1 MASMERSR
9 RHVLAASHWGEN
21 SLKKAAGPGLLVL
34 GLLLAILV
42 INPFREMLPNDD
54 GWAYARSVQH
64 LVATGKYRLDPWAA
78 ANMPVQIYLAAGLS
92 KLAGYSLRLLLFT
105 TLALLVVGLGSL
117 YALLR
122 EIHSTR
128 SVASV
133 LTLGL
138 LASPLVLMLA
148 FTFMSDIQF
157 LGWLLLSLWLYV
169 RGMRRKSA
177 RDMFIGSLASACAIG
192 TRQFGI
198 AIIIG
203 LVLSWLLS
211 RESRPSI
218 RFVLAGLLFPVLA
231 AGAQLYVGSKAP
243 GFTQAYRL
251 IEEHH
256 RLARP
261 ASVLLKDVF
270 WRCSVILQ
278 YVGMSILPVLPLA
291 AVPGHSVEKRR
302 VGRDL
307 LISAIMTI
315 VASAAII
322 AALSMTAYFSIT
334 ARAEALHNG
343 LWEPLGLYW
352 LLPAQLGGMRYVMR
366 ILDFCGI
373 VGASTLVWTG
383 VRNLQ
388 RLRAFRDLPPGKV
401 FLMGTGLGL
410 LVLHLTYSQLN
421 DTYIVAFIP
430 FALLVIAEKLRGDK
444 ARRAALVLSAALSI
458 IVILITGLCLR
469 GEYSG
474 DFAAW
479 QAAETLVDAGVEPE
493 NIDGPRT
500 WAVYHGAYEAWVVA
514 GAPGFG
520 TPPPGNPS
528 VYDPLH
534 DPFYSWLCKET
545 REHSTVLRTRVKAHL
560 QADGNLSPPTAFEA
574 FDLESALFGRGSA
587 LPLTSDGSACRGQ

>member
-1 MASMERSR
+1 
-9 RHVLAASHWGEN
+9 
-21 SLKKAAGPGLLVL
+21 
-34 GLLLAILV
+34 
-42 INPFREMLPNDD
+42 
-54 GWAYARSVQH
+54 
-64 LVATGKYRLDPWAA
+64 
-78 ANMPVQIYLAAGLS
+78 MPVQIYLAAGLS
-92 KLAGYSLRLLLFT
+92 KLAGYSLRLLRLT
-105 TLALLVVGLGSL
+105 TLALLAVGLGSF

-122 EIHSTR
+122 EISSTR

-169 RGMRRKSA
+169 RGMRTKSA
-177 RDMFIGSLASACAIG
+177 RDMFLGSVAAGCAIG

-203 LVLSWLLS
+203 LVLSGLLS
-211 RESRPSI
+211 RESRRPI
-218 RFVLAGLLFPVLA
+218 RFYLAGLLIPVLA
-231 AGAQLYVGSKAP
+231 AGAQLYVGSRAP

-256 RLARP
+256 RLAQP

-270 WRCSVILQ
+270 WRCCVILQ
-278 YVGMSILPVLPLA
+278 YVGMSVLPVLPLA
-291 AVPGHSVEKRR
+291 MVPGQYGEKKR

-307 LISAIMTI
+307 LIPAMVTI
-315 VASAAII
+315 LASAAII
-322 AALSMTAYFSIT
+322 TALSLTAYFSIT
-334 ARAEALHNG
+334 ARPEALHNG
-343 LWEPLGLYW
+343 VWEPLALYW
-352 LLPAQLGGMRYVMR
+352 LLPTKFWPMHHEMR
-366 ILDFCGI
+366 ILDICGI

-388 RLRAFRDLPPGKV
+388 RSRAFRNLSSARI
-401 FLMGTGLGL
+401 FLTGTGLGL
-410 LVLHLTYSQLN
+410 LALHLTYTQLN

-444 ARRAALVLSAALSI
+444 PRRAGLASSAALSV
-458 IVILITGLCLR
+458 IVILITSLWLR

-479 QAAETLVDAGVEPE
+479 QAAETLAGAGVEPE
-493 NIDGPRT
+493 NIDIDGPET
-500 WAVYHGAYEAWVVA
+500 WAVYHGAYDAWLAA

-520 TPPPGNPS
+520 TPPPGNPRI
-528 VYDPLH
+528 YDPLH
-534 DPFYSWLCKET
+534 DPFHSWLGRRNEEAEYRVADSRRGPPPGRWQVVASQSFRSVLFKKHFVLT
-545 REHSTVLRTRVKAHL
+545 WKRAPARE
-560 QADGNLSPPTAFEA
+560 
-574 FDLESALFGRGSA
+574 
-587 LPLTSDGSACRGQ
+587 

>member
-1 MASMERSR
+1 
-9 RHVLAASHWGEN
+9 VLAASPLGGK

-34 GLLLAILV
+34 GMLIAIIV
-42 INPFREMLPNDD
+42 INPFREMLPDDD

-64 LVATGKYRLDPWAA
+64 LVTTGKYRLDPWAA
-78 ANMPVQIYLAAGLS
+78 ANMPVQIYMAAGLS
-92 KLAGYSLRLLLFT
+92 KLAGYSLRLLRFT
-105 TLALLVVGLGSL
+105 TLALLVVGLGSF

-122 EIHSTR
+122 EISSTR

-169 RGMRRKSA
+169 RGMRNQSA
-177 RDMFIGSLASACAIG
+177 RDMFLGSLASACAIG

-203 LVLSWLLS
+203 LVLSGLLS
-211 RESRPSI
+211 RESRPPI
-218 RFVLAGLLFPVLA
+218 RFILAGLLMPVLA
-231 AGAQLYVGSKAP
+231 AGAQLYVGSRAP

-256 RLARP
+256 RLAQP

-278 YVGMSILPVLPLA
+278 YIGMSILPVLPLA
-291 AVPGHSVEKRR
+291 IVPGQSVEKKR

-307 LISAIMTI
+307 LISAIVTI

-334 ARAEALHNG
+334 ARPEALHNG
-343 LWEPLGLYW
+343 IWEPLGLYW
-352 LLPAQLGGMRYVMR
+352 LLPAQLGGMRLVMR
-366 ILDFCGI
+366 ILDFGGI
-373 VGASTLVWTG
+373 VGTSTLVWTG

-388 RLRAFRDLPPGKV
+388 RLRAFRDLSSEMI
-401 FLMGTGLGL
+401 FLTGTCAGL
-410 LVLHLTYSQLN
+410 LALHLTYHQLN

-444 ARRAALVLSAALSI
+444 ARRAALASSAALSV
-458 IVILITGLCLR
+458 IVILITGLWLR

-474 DFAAW
+474 NFAAW

-500 WAVYHGAYEAWVVA
+500 WAAYHGAYEAWVAA

-534 DPFYSWLCKET
+534 DPFYSWLWRRNKEAQYRVADSRLGPPPGRWQLIASHSFRSIRFRKRFVWT
-545 REHSTVLRTRVKAHL
+545 WKRAPARE
-560 QADGNLSPPTAFEA
+560 
-574 FDLESALFGRGSA
+574 
-587 LPLTSDGSACRGQ
+587 

>member
-1 MASMERSR
+1 M
-9 RHVLAASHWGEN
+9 
-21 SLKKAAGPGLLVL
+21 
-34 GLLLAILV
+34 LLAIIV
-42 INPFREMLPNDD
+42 INPFREMLPDDD

-78 ANMPVQIYLAAGLS
+78 ANTPVQIYLAAGLS
-92 KLAGYSLRLLLFT
+92 KLAGYSLRLLRLT

-122 EIHSTR
+122 EISSTR

-148 FTFMSDIQF
+148 FTFMSDVQF

-169 RGMRRKSA
+169 RGMRNKSA
-177 RDMFIGSLASACAIG
+177 RDMFLGSLAAACAIG

-203 LVLSWLLS
+203 LVLSGLLS
-211 RESRPSI
+211 RESRPPI
-218 RFVLAGLLFPVLA
+218 RFILAGLLIPVLA
-231 AGAQLYVGSKAP
+231 AGAQLYVGSRAP

-256 RLARP
+256 RLALP

-270 WRCSVILQ
+270 WRCGVILQ

-291 AVPGHSVEKRR
+291 MVPGQSAEKKR

-315 VASAAII
+315 LASAAII
-322 AALSMTAYFSIT
+322 TALSMTAYFSIT
-334 ARAEALHNG
+334 ARPEALHNG
-343 LWEPLGLYW
+343 VWEPFVLYW
-352 LLPAQLGGMRYVMR
+352 LLPTKFLAMHHKMPR
-366 ILDFCGI
+366 ILDICGI

-388 RLRAFRDLPPGKV
+388 RLRAFRDLSSARI
-401 FLMGTGLGL
+401 FLTGTGLGL
-410 LVLHLTYSQLN
+410 LALHLTYTQLN

-444 ARRAALVLSAALSI
+444 PRRAALASSAALSV
-458 IVILITGLCLR
+458 IVILITGLWLR

-479 QAAETLVDAGVEPE
+479 QAAETLVEAGVEPE
-493 NIDGPRT
+493 NIDIDGPGT
-500 WAVYHGAYEAWVVA
+500 WAVYHGAYEAWVAAV
-514 GAPGFG
+514 APGFG
-520 TPPPGNPS
+520 TPPPGNPRI
-528 VYDPLH
+528 YDPLH
-534 DPFYSWLCKET
+534 DPFRSWLGRRNEEAEYRVADSRRGPPPGRWQVVASQSFRNILFKKHFVLT
-545 REHSTVLRTRVKAHL
+545 WKRAPARE
-560 QADGNLSPPTAFEA
+560 
-574 FDLESALFGRGSA
+574 
-587 LPLTSDGSACRGQ
+587 

>member
-1 MASMERSR
+1 
-9 RHVLAASHWGEN
+9 VLAPSHWGGN
-21 SLKKAAGPGLLVL
+21 SLKRAAGPGLLVL
-34 GLLLAILV
+34 ALLLAIIV
-42 INPFREMLPNDD
+42 VNPFREMLPDDD

-64 LVATGKYRLDPWAA
+64 LVATGQYRLDPWAA

-92 KLAGYSLRLLLFT
+92 KLAGYSLRLLRFT

-122 EIHSTR
+122 ELSSTR

-169 RGMRRKSA
+169 RGMRYKSG
-177 RDMFIGSLASACAIG
+177 RDMFLGSVASACAIG

-211 RESRPSI
+211 RESRPPV
-218 RFVLAGLLFPVLA
+218 RFVLAGLLIPVLA
-231 AGAQLYVGSKAP
+231 AGAQLYVGSRAP

-256 RLARP
+256 RLAQP

-291 AVPGHSVEKRR
+291 MVRGQSAEKKRL
-302 VGRDL
+302 GRDQ
-307 LISAIMTI
+307 LISAIITLL
-315 VASAAII
+315 ASVAII

-334 ARAEALHNG
+334 ARPEALHNG
-343 LWEPLGLYW
+343 VWEPLVLYW
-352 LLPAQLGGMRYVMR
+352 FLPTKFWVMHHAMR
-366 ILDFCGI
+366 ILDICGI
-373 VGASTLVWTG
+373 IGASTLVWTG

-388 RLRAFRDLPPGKV
+388 RLRALRDLSSARI
-401 FLMGTGLGL
+401 FLTGTGLGL
-410 LVLHLTYSQLN
+410 LALHLTYTQLN

-430 FALLVIAEKLRGDK
+430 FAVLVIAEKLRGDK
-444 ARRAALVLSAALSI
+444 PRRAALASSAALSVI
-458 IVILITGLCLR
+458 LILITGLWLR

-474 DFAAW
+474 NFAAW
-479 QAAETLVDAGVEPE
+479 QAAETLVDAGVKPE
-493 NIDGPRT
+493 NIYGPGT
-500 WAVYHGAYEAWVVA
+500 WALYHGAYEEWIAA
-514 GAPGFG
+514 GVPGFG
-520 TPPPGNPS
+520 TPPPGNPRT
-528 VYDPLH
+528 YDPLH
-534 DPFYSWLCKET
+534 DPFRSWLDRRNEEAEYRLADSRRGPPPGRWQLIASHSFRSIRFRKRFVWT
-545 REHSTVLRTRVKAHL
+545 WKRVHARE
-560 QADGNLSPPTAFEA
+560 
-574 FDLESALFGRGSA
+574 
-587 LPLTSDGSACRGQ
+587 